1 MMPCVTLTS
10 YRKAVYDRHTALAR
24 RVVHFQSAICCPLA
38 AVLEVYIAGA
48 VHDLQ
53 RPKEPNAGTFC
64 RCDRYIFHAG
74 NGQADITGTAC
85 VSHPVRSC
93 RAQHKIL
100 SSAKKGDPFQFLRML
115 STSHCNGY
123 GISVICNAVT
133 GQQRLNVTAC
143 DAIQASAVFLEPD
156 RSSIICRQCRCAHA
170 QHHAQRHE
178 GREQPLGQG
187 RLLHIFLLF
196 AYGGMCPP

>member
-1 MMPCVTLTS
+1 M
-10 YRKAVYDRHTALAR
+10 AR
-24 RVVHFQSAICCPLA
+24 RVVHFQPADHSSRA
-38 AVLEVYIAGA
+38 AVLDVHIAGA

-74 NGQADITGTAC
+74 NGQADITGTAY

-93 RAQHKIL
+93 RAQLKIVGIA
-100 SSAKKGDPFQFLRML
+100 SVSGKGHAIQFTRMFCA
-115 STSHCNGY
+115 SHRDY
-123 GISVICNAVT
+123 YKISNERNFIAGHQGFDAECI
-133 GQQRLNVTAC
+133 QQRLF
-143 DAIQASAVFLEPD
+143 SAVFLVID
-156 RSSIICRQCRCAHA
+156 HCRACSSRFCRQCRCAHA

-187 RLLHIFLLF
+187 RLLHTEFLLF
-196 AYGGMCPP
+196 CLRGGGMRPP

>member
-1 MMPCVTLTS
+1 M
-10 YRKAVYDRHTALAR
+10 AR
-24 RVVHFQSAICCPLA
+24 RVVHFQPADHSSIA
-38 AVLEVYIAGA
+38 AVLDVHIAGA

-74 NGQADITGTAC
+74 NGQADIIGTAY
-85 VSHPVRSC
+85 VSHPARSC

-133 GQQRLNVTAC
+133 GQKLSDVVAC
-143 DAIQASAVFLEPD
+143 DGSRVSAIFLEPD
-156 RSSIICRQCRCAHA
+156 RFPVCRQCRCAHA
-170 QHHAQRHE
+170 QHHAQRHK
-178 GREQPLGQG
+178 GRKQPLGQG
-187 RLLHIFLLF
+187 RLLHTEFLLF
-196 AYGGMCPP
+196 AYGGGVCVRLKNTIFHLLFQ

>member
-1 MMPCVTLTS
+1 M
-10 YRKAVYDRHTALAR
+10 AR
-24 RVVHFQSAICCPLA
+24 RVVHFQPADHSSIA
-38 AVLEVYIAGA
+38 AVLEVHIAGA

-53 RPKEPNAGTFC
+53 RPKESNVGTSC

-85 VSHPVRSC
+85 VSHPVRSG

-100 SSAKKGDPFQFLRML
+100 SSANKGDPFQFLRML

-133 GQQRLNVTAC
+133 GQKRSDVVAC
-143 DAIQASAVFLEPD
+143 DGSRVSTGFQNPDKRAI
-156 RSSIICRQCRCAHA
+156 CCQCRCAHA
-170 QHHAQRHE
+170 QHHAQRHK

-187 RLLHIFLLF
+187 RLLHTEFLLF
-196 AYGGMCPP
+196 CLRGGGMRLPKKYHISPSFAIKPA